1 MVKSIDGK
9 SSYIRT
15 TNASNLMTCRASI
28 TKQIPIA
35 DGAFRIQAVDGQAM
49 TRNSLILLLLLL
61 LLYITVNS
69 MVANGAIVIIIVS
82 TNARTNVN
90 ISRVI
95 ISYVI
100 CEFCCCEISVDCVLF
115 DQLLL
120 EALQVLSV
128 LQLLIGM

>member
-49 TRNSLILLLLLL
+49 TRNSWILLLL